1 MIHLQVIITMII
13 LVFIIGTFIE
23 VRQKQNSTVFVSS
36 LQKELEN
43 NMEKLTIAISNSE
56 KEIKEITR
64 NIHLIQ
70 AALISKQE
78 SNLKTEKQLTYL
90 LDLGQSFLTQIETLQ
105 TKINDTPKKATQP
118 IGQTRLKASQSQKK
132 KDKEEVTKKPN
143 EKEEVK
149 I

>member
-118 IGQTRLKASQSQKK
+118 TGQIRLKASQSQKK